1 MARNNRIF
9 YACKAVVIM
18 RTGQPAADVGYVYGL
33 QSVGMSSNF
42 TLDQVFEIGQLEIYE
57 NIEDVAD
64 VEVTLEKV
72 IDGEK
77 LIYNLASNGE
87 CRNSIVAAS
96 KERSDVYLAI
106 YDDGQDNATGLAR
119 NVCWNSGMYVSSVGY
134 NYSVDGSA
142 TESVTLVGNEK
153 FWNDDVFLDGGSNTS
168 AYEQFNSTGRNPGF
182 DNDTPNSGVQR
193 RVNVDTTSSTF
204 PDIVKSQVGDDIAG
218 TNSFHIQSISISADF
233 AQENILELGRFAPY
247 ARYAT
252 FPIEVTAEFEV
263 IATSGDLKT
272 VSGTGPNLSNSTIL
286 IKDDAG
292 TVLDLSNKNKLSSI
306 SYSGGDTGGGNATIT
321 YSFSNFNGLTVVD
334 GGGSEHVITP

>member
-1 MARNNRIF
+1 MANPKNNRIF
-9 YACKAVVIM
+9 YACKSVVIM
-18 RTGQPAADVGYVYGL
+18 PLGEDVADSGYVYGL
-33 QSVGMSSNF
+33 QSVGMSSTF
-42 TLDQVFEIGQLEIYE
+42 TLDQVFEIGQLDIYE

-77 LIYNLASNGE
+77 LIYNLATNGE
-87 CRNSIVAAS
+87 CKDSIVSAS
-96 KERSDVYLAI
+96 KQRSDVYLAI

-119 NVCWNSGMYVSSVGY
+119 SVCWNSGMYVSSVSY

-142 TESVTLVGNEK
+142 TESVTLVGNDR
-153 FWNDDVFLDGGSNTS
+153 FWNHETAIGTDAITQFDSTS
-168 AYEQFNSTGRNPGF
+168 RSPAFQGPGASS
-182 DNDTPNSGVQR
+182 DTPNSGVVR
-193 RVNVDTTSSTF
+193 RVNVLLNDGESVL
-204 PDIVKSQVGDDIAG
+204 PDIVKSQAGDDLDG
-218 TNSFHIQSISISADF
+218 NTSYHIQSISVSTDF

-252 FPIEVTAEFEV
+252 FPIEVTSEFEV

-272 VSGTGPNLSNSTIL
+272 VSGTGTNLSNATIV

-292 TVLDLSNKNKLSSI
+292 TVLDLSSKNKLSSV

-334 GGGSEHVITP
+334 GGG

>member
-1 MARNNRIF
+1 MARNQRIF
-9 YACKAVVIM
+9 YACKAVVIVPI
-18 RTGQPAADVGYVYGL
+18 GHNVADSGYVYGL
-33 QSVGMSSNF
+33 QSVGMSSTF

-87 CRNSIVAAS
+87 CKESIVAAS
-96 KERSDVYLAI
+96 KQRSDVYLAI

-119 NVCWNSGMYVSSVGY
+119 SVCWNSGMYISSVAY

-142 TESVTLVGNEK
+142 TESVTLVGNDR
-153 FWNDDVFLDGGSNTS
+153 FWNEETS
-168 AYEQFNSTGRNPGF
+168 IDNGNGANALTQFDSTTRNPDF
-182 DNDTPNSGVQR
+182 DEGTNADTPNSGVVR
-193 RVNVDTTSSTF
+193 RVNVLLEDGDSKL
-204 PDIVKSQVGDDIAG
+204 PDIVKSQAGEDLAG
-218 TNSFHIQSISISADF
+218 TSSYHIQSISVSADF

-252 FPIEVTAEFEV
+252 FPIEVTSEFEV

-272 VSGTGPNLSNSTIL
+272 VSGTGTNLSNSEIV

-292 TVLDLSNKNKLSSI
+292 TVINLSNKNKLSSI

-321 YSFSNFNGLTVVD
+321 YSFSNFNGLTVLD
-334 GGGSEHVITP
+334 GGG